1 MTGIHC
7 CSGVC
12 QGTGAMTWPRW
23 VSLAVAALYVV
34 SSGLEHAQLDE
45 IAGIVAWLAISLGC
59 IWWGDEL
66 GEGLVGA
73 RFGLVS
79 STSPGWAVTLMGWV
93 LLLLPAGLALFF
105 SLCGNS
111 AE

>member
-1 MTGIHC
+1 M
-7 CSGVC
+7 
-12 QGTGAMTWPRW
+12 
-23 VSLAVAALYVV
+23 
-34 SSGLEHAQLDE
+34 
-45 IAGIVAWLAISLGC
+45 
-59 IWWGDEL
+59 

-105 SLCGNS
+105 SLCGTS